1 MGSRLICAAIACLFF
16 ATAAFAFDSG
26 STGSDGAL
34 SPNVDT
40 EIQVPASG
48 ILNYSS
54 INIPSGV
61 TVRFLRNALN
71 TPVTLLVSGDATI
84 AGGINVS
91 GQAAPDA
98 NGAGNGNVA
107 DDGLPGEG
115 GPGGYA
121 GGLGGT
127 IDSTP
132 AHARNGQAGIGPGGG
147 RPAPGTAY
155 NCFGGGGSFGTR
167 GEAAGCG
174 GTQSDTYAN
183 PDLLPMV
190 GGSGGAGGTAF
201 LSLGGSGG
209 GGGGGALLI
218 AVSGTLQVTG
228 TILANGGKG
237 GDVGNAVNAGGTTGG
252 GGSGGAIRLVAT
264 TLTGNGT
271 VNAVGGI
278 GGAFSS
284 YSNTTDGGAGRIR
297 FEAETFQRTAST
309 NPPYTQGLPG
319 SLFVDGLPTIR
330 ISAVA
335 GQPAPAEPTG
345 HSDIILP
352 ANAPNPVAV
361 ELATTGV
368 PLGTTISVIVTPPHG
383 ASTMSISSALQGTV
397 DAATATAN
405 VSIPDGPSVLLATLS
420 YSVAGTQQQAL
431 SRYTDGEK
439 VISVE
444 LAASMSGNTTTT
456 LITASG
462 KRVTL

>member
-1 MGSRLICAAIACLFF
+1 MGIRQVCVAAVSVLLAGPV
-16 ATAAFAFDSG
+16 FAFDSG

-34 SPNVDT
+34 NPNVDS
-40 EIQVPASG
+40 EVQVPASG

-54 INIPSGV
+54 IDIPSGV

-71 TPVTLLVSGDATI
+71 TPVTLLVSGNATI
-84 AGGINVS
+84 AGSIDVS

-127 IDSTP
+127 IDTVP
-132 AHARNGQAGIGPGGG
+132 PNARNGQAGIGPGGG
-147 RPAPGTAY
+147 RPGPTTAY

-167 GEAAGCG
+167 GEAAGCS
-174 GTQSDTYAN
+174 GTQSDSYAN

-190 GGSGGAGGTAF
+190 GGSGGAGGVAY

-218 AVSGTLQVTG
+218 AASGTLQVSG
-228 TILANGGKG
+228 SILANGGRG
-237 GDVGNAVNAGGTTGG
+237 GNVGNALSAGGATGG

-271 VNAVGGI
+271 VNAVGGN
-278 GGAFSS
+278 GGVFSN
-284 YSNTTDGGAGRIR
+284 YTNTANGGAGRIR

-319 SLFVDGLPTIR
+319 GLFVDGLPTIR

-368 PLGTTISVIVTPPHG
+368 PLGTTISVVVTPPHG
-383 ASTMSISSALQGTV
+383 APTTSVSNGLQGTV
-397 DAATATAN
+397 GAATATAN
-405 VSIPDGPSVLLATLS
+405 VSLPDGPSVLLATLS

-444 LAASMSGNTTTT
+444 LAASMGGNATTT